1 MRQWRRV
8 GGEKEAR
15 RMIFGIVF
23 LCGAAVGV
31 AAYRWGMQEGIKAYE
46 QGMNRQKYGSGL

>member
-1 MRQWRRV
+1 
-8 GGEKEAR
+8 
-15 RMIFGIVF
+15 MILGIVF

-31 AAYRWGMQEGIKAYE
+31 AAYRWVQEGIKVYE

>member
-8 GGEKEAR
+8 GGEEEA
-15 RMIFGIVF
+15 RMIFRIVF

-31 AAYRWGMQEGIKAYE
+31 AAYRWGMQEGLKVYE

>member
-1 MRQWRRV
+1 
-8 GGEKEAR
+8 
-15 RMIFGIVF
+15 MILGLVF

-31 AAYRWGMQEGIKAYE
+31 AAYRWGVQEGIKVYE